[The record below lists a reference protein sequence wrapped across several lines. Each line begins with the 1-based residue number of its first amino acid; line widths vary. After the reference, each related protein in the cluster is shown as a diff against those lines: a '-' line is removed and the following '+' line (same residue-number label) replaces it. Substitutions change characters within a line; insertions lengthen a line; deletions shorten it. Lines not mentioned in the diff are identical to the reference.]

1 MANMNEIKD
10 RISGIKDIM
19 KITNA
24 MYLISSSKLKKA
36 RANWEAMQPYFDN
49 IQATVHHVL
58 EHTEEFS
65 HPYFDNGKDK
75 PDDQKKYARAFYCQ
89 GGLDYDKM
97 SLGSKMLMKTF
108 AAMLKSKK
116 TKDEDEKAMIEA
128 ISESHDFSNPKYI
141 EPIVAYMK
149 K

>member
-65 HPYFDNGKDK
+65 HPYFDNGKSTDI
-75 PDDQKKYARAFYCQ
+75 
-89 GGLDYDKM
+89 
-97 SLGSKMLMKTF
+97 SSS
-108 AAMLKSKK
+108 AAIRECADRI
-116 TKDEDEKAMIEA
+116 TT
-128 ISESHDFSNPKYI
+128 IS
-141 EPIVAYMK
+141 
-149 K
+149 

>member
-49 IQATVHHVL
+49 I
-58 EHTEEFS
+58 
-65 HPYFDNGKDK
+65 
-75 PDDQKKYARAFYCQ
+75 
-89 GGLDYDKM
+89 
-97 SLGSKMLMKTF
+97 
-108 AAMLKSKK
+108 
-116 TKDEDEKAMIEA
+116 
-128 ISESHDFSNPKYI
+128 
-141 EPIVAYMK
+141 
-149 K
+149 